1 MGYSITFLFNL
12 YSFRVYNIC
21 CILNSM
27 FIERYTI
34 EIFTQNVEKL
44 EDSMEKTV
52 DPRFLRTRKL
62 IMEAFMELVIEK
74 DFKSIT
80 IKDITQR
87 ATVNRATF
95 YYHFI
100 DKYELLET
108 VISED
113 VLRGVLKDVTSHE
126 AIIPEVLVEIFFSLL
141 SFQSGLAT
149 QCSRSYEAFTP
160 KIETIVKEELGR
172 TFRDLLKHKYPTW
185 SNEKVELTSIMISW
199 SLYGMSTK
207 YVKNGDRPSKELMK
221 ETFMTLLHP

>member
-1 MGYSITFLFNL
+1 
-12 YSFRVYNIC
+12 
-21 CILNSM
+21 
-27 FIERYTI
+27 
-34 EIFTQNVEKL
+34 
-44 EDSMEKTV
+44 MEKKL

-74 DFKSIT
+74 EFKDIT

-95 YYHFI
+95 YYHFF
-100 DKYELLET
+100 DKYDLLET

-113 VLRGVLKDVTSHE
+113 VLQGVLKDVTSH
-126 AIIPEVLVEIFFSLL
+126 ASFSQEVLNNVFFSLL
-141 SFQSGLAT
+141 SFQSGLAN

-172 TFRDLLKHKYPTW
+172 AFKDLLKLKYPTW
-185 SNEKVELTSIMISW
+185 PNEKVELHSIMISW

-207 YVKNGDRPSKELMK
+207 YVKTGDWPSEELMK
-221 ETFMTLLHP
+221 ETFIALLND

>member
-1 MGYSITFLFNL
+1 
-12 YSFRVYNIC
+12 
-21 CILNSM
+21 
-27 FIERYTI
+27 
-34 EIFTQNVEKL
+34 
-44 EDSMEKTV
+44 MEKTI

-95 YYHFI
+95 YYHFL

-108 VISED
+108 AISEN
-113 VLRGVLKDVTSHE
+113 VLQGVLKDVTSHE
-126 AIIPEVLVEIFFSLL
+126 ALTSEALNDIFFSLL
-141 SFQSGLAT
+141 SFQSGLAN

-160 KIETIVKEELGR
+160 KIETIVKEELSR
-172 TFRDLLKHKYPTW
+172 TFRELLKQKYPTW

-207 YVKNGDRPSKELMK
+207 YVKNGERPSRELMK
-221 ETFMTLLHP
+221 ESFSTLLNG

>member
-1 MGYSITFLFNL
+1 
-12 YSFRVYNIC
+12 
-21 CILNSM
+21 
-27 FIERYTI
+27 
-34 EIFTQNVEKL
+34 
-44 EDSMEKTV
+44 MEKKL

-74 DFKSIT
+74 NFKDIT

-95 YYHFI
+95 YYHFF
-100 DKYELLET
+100 DKYDLLET

-113 VLRGVLKDVTSHE
+113 VLQGVLKDVTSHE
-126 AIIPEVLVEIFFSLL
+126 ALTPEVLNNIFFSLL
-141 SFQSGLAT
+141 SFQSGLAN

-172 TFRDLLKHKYPTW
+172 AFKDLLKQKYPTW
-185 SNEKVELTSIMISW
+185 PDEKVELHSIMISW

-207 YVKNGDRPSKELMK
+207 YVKTGDRPSEELMK
-221 ETFMTLLHP
+221 ETFALLNV